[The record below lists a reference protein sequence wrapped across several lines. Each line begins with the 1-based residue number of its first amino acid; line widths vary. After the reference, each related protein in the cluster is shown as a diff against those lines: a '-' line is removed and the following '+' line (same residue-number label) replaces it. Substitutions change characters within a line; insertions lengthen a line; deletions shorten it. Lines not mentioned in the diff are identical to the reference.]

1 MVFKNPREE
10 LIRTV
15 ADFAKT
21 HIKSRDDLHRLDTFP
36 TDIWQKMGKYGLMG
50 AGLPVPFKSID
61 ISTGSDC
68 TDICTAG
75 YALAR
80 YGANMGIVLSWLIHQ
95 ITARFLIFKFG
106 NDSQKKNFL
115 DDLSSGRITASFAVS
130 EPDAGSH
137 PKHLKTSAVRQ
148 NDDFIIN
155 GRKTLL
161 TNGPIADIFI
171 VIAQT
176 GMEPPETDRDVVIAP
191 KKLFSAFI
199 VSRNENING
208 LKIGHSLELNFLRPS
223 VHGGISLT
231 DCLVS
236 SKNIL
241 GTPDRAYREMVIPFR
256 EIEDA
261 LLAGP
266 VAGIIQCQLSMIASM
281 IASMIREKSPAGSS
295 SRKLHKRLGR
305 LQSIAHT
312 AKILAFECAKML
324 EDTEK
329 GLIHQEFTS
338 LLIFYKDLVPEF
350 QEIIESTISEF
361 NIPENEKLKQMS
373 NDLSKLSAMSKN
385 ITAIKQSI
393 IGERLVYRK

>member
-10 LIRTV
+10 LIRTI
-15 ADFAKT
+15 ADFAKN
-21 HIKSRDDLHRLDTFP
+21 HIKSRNDLHRLDTFP
-36 TDIWQKMGKYGLMG
+36 TDIWQKMGKHGLMG
-50 AGLPVPFKSID
+50 AGLPVPFKSLG

-68 TDICTAG
+68 ADICTAG

-106 NDSQKKNFL
+106 NDSQKKKFL
-115 DDLSSGRITASFAVS
+115 DDLSSGHITASFAVS
-130 EPDAGSH
+130 EPEAGSH
-137 PKHLKTSAVRQ
+137 PRHLKTSAVRQ
-148 NDDFIIN
+148 NDDFILN
-155 GRKTLL
+155 GQKTLL

-171 VIAQT
+171 VIAQS
-176 GMEPPETDRDVVIAP
+176 GLESPETDGDVVIAP

-208 LKIGHSLELNFLRPS
+208 FKIDPPLELNFLRPS

-241 GTPDRAYREMVIPFR
+241 GTPGRAYREMVVSFR

-281 IASMIREKSPAGSS
+281 IRERSPAGSS
-295 SRKLHKRLGR
+295 SRKLHERLGR
-305 LQSIAHT
+305 LQSIADT
-312 AKILAFECAKML
+312 AKILAFECANML

-338 LLIFYKDLVPEF
+338 LLIFYKELIPEF

-361 NIPENEKLKQMS
+361 NIPKNEKLKQIS

-385 ITAIKQSI
+385 IAAIKRSI